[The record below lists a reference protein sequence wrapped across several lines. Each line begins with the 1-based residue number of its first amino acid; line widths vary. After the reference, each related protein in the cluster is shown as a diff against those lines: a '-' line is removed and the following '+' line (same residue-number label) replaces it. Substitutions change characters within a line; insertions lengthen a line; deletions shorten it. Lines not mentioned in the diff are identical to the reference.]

1 MQLMQIAFLSVVLQ
15 VMQLKFSFD
24 IDISTILE
32 LPIEVVHRERGAGTD
47 LEEALSSL
55 HGLLYGIVVVVDV
68 IVTKGWL
75 YISCQT
81 QA

>member
-1 MQLMQIAFLSVVLQ
+1 M
-15 VMQLKFSFD
+15 
-24 IDISTILE
+24 
-32 LPIEVVHRERGAGTD
+32 HRKRGAGAD
-47 LEEALSSL
+47 LEETLSSL
-55 HGLLYGIVVVVDV
+55 HGFLYGIVVVVDV